1 MSPDLLYQIALT
13 LIPQVGPV
21 CARQLI
27 DYFGEARKV
36 FQTSPDRLR
45 HIEGLG
51 EVRIQAIRSF
61 RNMQLA
67 EAELKFIE
75 QNKITPLF
83 IRHPDYPRRLLNCAD
98 APILLYKKGD
108 AALNNS
114 RAVAIIGTRLN
125 TSYGKQL
132 TEQFVNDLAAENVL
146 VVSGLAFGVD
156 ALAHRAAV
164 RNSLQTVG
172 VLAHGLNQ
180 LYPPQHK
187 SLATEILETG
197 GALLTEFIS
206 HTQPDRHN
214 FPARNRIV
222 AGMVDAVIVV
232 ETGDRGGSLITAE
245 LANGY
250 NRDVFA
256 FPGRINDLK
265 SAGCNELIRQN
276 KAVLIRHASDLLEF
290 MNWRPHSSTRR
301 RLQQELFVE
310 LSEHE
315 QKLVSLLQEK
325 ETLGIDELNWQS
337 GISASSVA
345 AAILSLEL
353 KNVIVS
359 LPGKIYR
366 LA

>member
-1 MSPDLLYQIALT
+1 MSPDLIYQIALT
-13 LIPQVGPV
+13 LIPQTGPV

-36 FQTSPDRLR
+36 FQASPERLR

-51 EVRIQAIRSF
+51 EVRIHAIRSF
-61 RNMQLA
+61 RNMQRA

-75 QNKITPLF
+75 NNHITPLF
-83 IRHPDYPRRLLNCAD
+83 IRHPDYPKRLLNCAD
-98 APILLYKKGD
+98 APLLLYKKGD
-108 AALNNS
+108 AVLNNS
-114 RAVAIIGTRLN
+114 RAVAIIGTRLHTN
-125 TSYGKQL
+125 YGKQL
-132 TEQFVNDLAAENVL
+132 TEQLVNELASENVL
-146 VVSGLAFGVD
+146 VVSGLAFGID

-172 VLAHGLNQ
+172 VLAHGLD
-180 LYPPQHK
+180 LIYPSQHQ
-187 SLATEILETG
+187 SLAKEIIEKS

-206 HTQPDRHN
+206 NTQPDRHN

-256 FPGRINDLK
+256 FPGRINDVK
-265 SAGCNELIRQN
+265 SAGCNALIRQN
-276 KAVLIRHASDLLEF
+276 KAVLISQASDLLEF
-290 MNWRPHSSTRR
+290 MNWKPQSHTRR
-301 RLQQELFVE
+301 RLQKELFVE
-310 LSEHE
+310 LTGPE
-315 QKLVSLLQEK
+315 QKLVSLLQER
-325 ETLGIDELNWQS
+325 ETMGIDELNWQS